1 MLCPPEAFLH
11 YLSDL
16 PLFGLE
22 QFLTAKIRQIFVS
35 IPHPVDQEVMSLVEF
50 RIQDLCATLPQSSVP
65 PKDGIEYSGLD
76 GPLPVMTTFHP
87 PEVEQKNV

>member
-1 MLCPPEAFLH
+1 
-11 YLSDL
+11 
-16 PLFGLE
+16 
-22 QFLTAKIRQIFVS
+22 
-35 IPHPVDQEVMSLVEF
+35 MSLVEF